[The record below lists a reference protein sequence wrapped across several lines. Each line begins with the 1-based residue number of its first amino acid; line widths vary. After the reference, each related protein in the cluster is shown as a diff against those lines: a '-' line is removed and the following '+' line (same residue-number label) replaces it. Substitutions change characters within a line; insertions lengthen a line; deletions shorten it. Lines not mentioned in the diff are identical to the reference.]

1 MCHSI
6 GARPYRAVKKAL
18 RFCDHPVIGVCTG
31 ASGEKHCP
39 ITAPEFSISAQAQAD
54 AATIEAGR
62 LRVEVSVRPFSFT
75 IRRDG
80 RSLLRA
86 GGAWVAD
93 GEIRDQFIQFTE
105 GVIAGEPVPRR
116 SGPATRSSCVRVS
129 TASA

>member
-1 MCHSI
+1 MSARLFSFMCHSI
-6 GARPYRAVKKAL
+6 GARPLRAVKNAL
-18 RFCDHPVIGVCTG
+18 RFCDHSVTRACTG
-31 ASGEKHCP
+31 GFGEKHCP
-39 ITAPEFSISAQAQAD
+39 MTAPELSIQAEAD

-93 GEIRDQFIQFTE
+93 GEIRDQFVQFTE
-105 GVIAGEPVPRR
+105 V
-116 SGPATRSSCVRVS
+116 
-129 TASA
+129 